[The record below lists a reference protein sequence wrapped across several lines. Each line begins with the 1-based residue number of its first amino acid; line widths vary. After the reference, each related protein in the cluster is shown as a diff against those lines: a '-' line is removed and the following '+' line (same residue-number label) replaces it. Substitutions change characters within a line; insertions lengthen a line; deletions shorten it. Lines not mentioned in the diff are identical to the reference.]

1 MKSPPGSGLA
11 KTLNAKYDD
20 WLDVMVVNTAGG
32 QGALSLKLRGIF
44 ESGIKDYDDVAMKIP
59 LDTAQ
64 RMMGTDGVS
73 KVLILLKEDDTAAF
87 SAKLRQFIESNHLPL
102 VVKDWRDVSLF
113 YQQVEGLLSG
123 IYFFIK
129 LIVALIVI
137 FMIGNS
143 MAMNIVEPY
152 P

>member
-1 MKSPPGSGLA
+1 
-11 KTLNAKYDD
+11 
-20 WLDVMVVNTAGG
+20 
-32 QGALSLKLRGIF
+32 
-44 ESGIKDYDDVAMKIP
+44 
-59 LDTAQ
+59 
-64 RMMGTDGVS
+64 
-73 KVLILLKEDDTAAF
+73 
-87 SAKLRQFIESNHLPL
+87 FIERNHLPL

-143 MAMNIVEPY
+143 MAMNIVERTREITTLRAIGLKPLHVTR
-152 P
+152 